1 MTGKMVSVT
10 EDQDADSPMM
20 GMAAAGALAE
30 VGNAVGMTI
39 EMIEIAMIIGGMT
52 TEVAAVVAEIAIA
65 VEAGNGAEVE
75 GDGVEVEGEGIQ
87 ETL

>member
-10 EDQDADSPMM
+10 EDRDADSPMM
-20 GMAAAGALAE
+20 GMAAVGALAE
-30 VGNAVGMTI
+30 VGEAVGMTI

-52 TEVAAVVAEIAIA
+52 TEVAGVEAGIAIA
-65 VEAGNGAEVE
+65 VEAENGAEVG
-75 GDGVEVEGEGIQ
+75 GDVVEVEGEGIQ